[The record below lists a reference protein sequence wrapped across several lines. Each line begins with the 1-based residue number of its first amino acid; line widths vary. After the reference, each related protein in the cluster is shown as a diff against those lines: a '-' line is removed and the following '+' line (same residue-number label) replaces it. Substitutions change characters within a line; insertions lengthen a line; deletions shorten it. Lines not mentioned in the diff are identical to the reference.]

1 MKQSIQRLNII
12 VAVLFVSMLMLASCG
27 TAQQTTSTKEPV
39 ATSID
44 SNRWDF
50 NVQMV
55 RPQEGMNR
63 IPNGTYS
70 VTYTTGKLNVYLPYF
85 GRAFSGAEVFGTSK
99 SALDFIS
106 KDFTV
111 EKEQQG
117 EGKWRIVV
125 KPKDQRQVQSMTF
138 VLFSNGSGSL
148 DIIMTN
154 RSPISYTGT
163 VSRAKG

>member
-1 MKQSIQRLNII
+1 
-12 VAVLFVSMLMLASCG
+12 MLALASCS
-27 TAQQTTSTKEPV
+27 TAQQSAAPKEPV

-44 SNRWDF
+44 SSRWRFD
-50 NVQMV
+50 VQMT

-63 IPNGTYS
+63 IPNGSYFVICTA
-70 VTYTTGKLNVYLPYF
+70 GKLNVYLPYF
-85 GRAFSGAEVFGTSK
+85 GRAFSGAEVFQGK
-99 SALDFIS
+99 SALDFVS

-117 EGKWRIVV
+117 EGKWRIVI
-125 KPKDQRQVQSMTF
+125 KPKDQAQVQSMSFT
-138 VLFSNGSGSL
+138 LFSNGSGSL

-163 VSRAKG
+163 VSRAKE

>member
-1 MKQSIQRLNII
+1 MKQVIRRINVIAI
-12 VAVLFVSMLMLASCG
+12 VFFMSMFGLASCG
-27 TAQQTTSTKEPV
+27 TAQQTTAAKEPV

-44 SNRWDF
+44 SSRWRFD
-50 NVQMV
+50 VQMT

-63 IPNGTYS
+63 IPNGSYFVIYS
-70 VTYTTGKLNVYLPYF
+70 AGKLNVYLPYF
-85 GRAFSGAEVFGTSK
+85 GRAFSGAEVFQGK
-99 SALDFIS
+99 SALDFVS

-117 EGKWRIVV
+117 EGKWRIVI
-125 KPKDQRQVQSMTF
+125 KPKDQAQVQSMTF

-163 VSRAKG
+163 VSRAKS